1 MCWLV
6 SFLLMSACAGLV
18 GNKFVYTFI
27 VMARKRRSSK
37 DKKSQLPMILG
48 GAGGVLLLAVGAA
61 VIMKP
66 VESDSVVTENTFSIA
81 DYRQDASRLSGNS
94 YRLVAR
100 IENIEALNND
110 RMIAVSLPGNS
121 QERLP
126 LVVPA
131 GAAGKVNLTRGDT
144 FVFYV
149 TCRNGK
155 DAEGLAVK
163 GVMIVEKVE
172 NA

>member
-1 MCWLV
+1 ML
-6 SFLLMSACAGLV
+6 
-18 GNKFVYTFI
+18 
-27 VMARKRRSSK
+27 
-37 DKKSQLPMILG
+37 LG